1 MKYLVHLKM
10 LLVVKETIP
19 LTTTRSKSDNN
30 FPLKKNFT
38 LKVRIIEG

>member
-1 MKYLVHLKM
+1 MKYLVHIKM
-10 LLVVKETIP
+10 LLVVKETMP
-19 LTTTRSKSDNN
+19 LTTRSKSDNN